1 MLVKDPK
8 ILLKKNKAENE
19 NIAVNAIKIFL
30 KMRLVEY
37 RRNSIEREKITARSV
52 NKVSVSSYKSRWK
65 CSNPSAT

>member
-37 RRNSIEREKITARSV
+37 RRNSI
-52 NKVSVSSYKSRWK
+52 
-65 CSNPSAT
+65 

>member
-19 NIAVNAIKIFL
+19 NISVNAIKIFL

-37 RRNSIEREKITARSV
+37 RRNSI
-52 NKVSVSSYKSRWK
+52 
-65 CSNPSAT
+65 